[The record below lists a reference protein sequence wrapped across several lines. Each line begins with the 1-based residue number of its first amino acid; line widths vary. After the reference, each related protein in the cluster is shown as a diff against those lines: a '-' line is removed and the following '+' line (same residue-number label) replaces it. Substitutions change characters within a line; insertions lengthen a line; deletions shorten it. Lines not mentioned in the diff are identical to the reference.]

1 MGWDEL
7 PALFGSPVEH
17 VGMGAGA
24 ADNLGSAITVTRMMQ
39 RKSRS
44 FRDVW
49 AAYCGAHGGGR
60 NDPNKHDPSFHIE
73 FWDYLAQQAT
83 GVVSDPS
90 ALAAMSLT
98 LEPPPKRARVD
109 HQPARAAPAGGVDPA
124 KDLLV
129 EQVKIFQ
136 QLGDLQKKA
145 WWEHCDLNLGGIRDP
160 SRHDASVLQNF
171 VIAYGVYKA
180 VAGRTS
186 QDADPLK
193 ASLVAR
199 IKQYQRVDKSQLEA
213 WYGFCGEIRDP
224 GRHTVAE
231 LQEFIRVCG
240 VP

>member
-7 PALFGSPVEH
+7 PGLFGAPAEH
-17 VGMGAGA
+17 VGMHGGAF
-24 ADNLGSAITVTRMMQ
+24 ADSTASAVTVTRIMQ
-39 RKSRS
+39 RKSKA

-49 AAYCGAHGGGR
+49 ATYCATNGGGR
-60 NDPNKHDPSFHIE
+60 NDPNKHDASFHVE
-73 FWDYLAQQAT
+73 FWDCLAQQAT
-83 GVVSDPS
+83 GMVADPS

-98 LEPPPKRARVD
+98 VEPPPKRAKTDR
-109 HQPARAAPAGGVDPA
+109 PAQAAPVGPADPA

-129 EQVKIFQ
+129 EQIKIFQ
-136 QLGDLQKKA
+136 QLGDLQKEA
-145 WWEHCDLNLGGIRDP
+145 WWEHCDLNLGGMRDP

-186 QDADPLK
+186 HDADPLK

-224 GRHTVAE
+224 GRHTAE
-231 LQEFIRVCG
+231 ELEEFVRVCS